1 MRSFGLFLLA
11 LALPL
16 AHADEGMWQPHQLP
30 KISKQLQ
37 AAGLTID
44 PASMQRLDQFPMNAI
59 ISLGGCTASFVSPK
73 GLIVTNHHCIYGS
86 IAYNSTPEQNL
97 LQDGF
102 VAADKSKEI
111 PASPGTR
118 VYVTEEV
125 TEVTDTVLDVA
136 NDAQQGDAYYQAI
149 KPSSKTK
156 SVWSL
161 PARPAKIIAARF
173 ILFTVARVTS

>member
-1 MRSFGLFLLA
+1 MRSLGLFLLA

-37 AAGLTID
+37 TTHNRVTLT
-44 PASMQRLDQFPMNAI
+44 
-59 ISLGGCTASFVSPK
+59 
-73 GLIVTNHHCIYGS
+73 
-86 IAYNSTPEQNL
+86 
-97 LQDGF
+97 
-102 VAADKSKEI
+102 
-111 PASPGTR
+111 
-118 VYVTEEV
+118 
-125 TEVTDTVLDVA
+125 
-136 NDAQQGDAYYQAI
+136 I